1 MAIVGVNGKARHGC
15 KKDRQ
20 QRRGEEWGGVFE
32 GSKGGEAYFKLCPN
46 TRGIVEWDVWFR
58 RSNAGGRVYALR
70 QARPPPKQLPQP
82 IGNSYTA
89 STLRSL
95 FACTYHT

>member
-1 MAIVGVNGKARHGC
+1 MAIVGVNGRRDTDV
-15 KKDRQ
+15 KKIGSSA
-20 QRRGEEWGGVFE
+20 GERNGVFE

-58 RSNAGGRVYALR
+58 RSNAGGRFHALR

-82 IGNSYTA
+82 WNSYTA

-95 FACTYHT
+95 FACT